1 MPSVHLTV
9 SLGNLTG
16 AALISHQIVIIII
29 KLDVGLRESC
39 DYDLFSGGFL
49 SLQEVKYCL
58 FIFFKAGTDLQG
70 FRVFFNTSSVKIH
83 IKCNKSAVY
92 EILFAAFFFH
102 IHIPLTYLE
111 FLSCQKISR

>member
-16 AALISHQIVIIII
+16 AALISHLIIIII
-29 KLDVGLRESC
+29 KLDEGLRESC

-70 FRVFFNTSSVKIH
+70 FRFF
-83 IKCNKSAVY
+83 
-92 EILFAAFFFH
+92 
-102 IHIPLTYLE
+102 LTHLQLK
-111 FLSCQKISR
+111 FT

>member
-29 KLDVGLRESC
+29 KLDEGLRESC

-70 FRVFFNTSSVKIH
+70 FR
-83 IKCNKSAVY
+83 
-92 EILFAAFFFH
+92 FFF
-102 IHIPLTYLE
+102 LTHLQLK
-111 FLSCQKISR
+111 FT

>member
-16 AALISHQIVIIII
+16 AALISHLIIIIII

-58 FIFFKAGTDLQG
+58 FILFKAGTDLQG
-70 FRVFFNTSSVKIH
+70 FRFF
-83 IKCNKSAVY
+83 
-92 EILFAAFFFH
+92 
-102 IHIPLTYLE
+102 LTHLQLK
-111 FLSCQKISR
+111 FT

>member
-16 AALISHQIVIIII
+16 AALISHLIIIII

-58 FIFFKAGTDLQG
+58 FILFKAGTDLQG
-70 FRVFFNTSSVKIH
+70 FRFF
-83 IKCNKSAVY
+83 
-92 EILFAAFFFH
+92 
-102 IHIPLTYLE
+102 LTHLQLK
-111 FLSCQKISR
+111 FT